1 MIVVGTAG
9 DGGGSIAGGGGDALI
24 DGKIGENYQY
34 VFGVQAGSRGQTKKA
49 MIKDISCHAFIYDA
63 MFV

>member
-1 MIVVGTAG
+1 MHNIMY
-9 DGGGSIAGGGGDALI
+9 SECIII